1 VTSVGYQNYLDVA
14 SSRDVPT
21 FKRRLQD
28 FAEKLDFPLFN
39 ATLVVEQPAAK
50 PVIVSVRNTPAAF
63 EDLTYDPVA
72 AARDPVVQRSK
83 TASTPFIYDQSMYVS
98 HVAGDL
104 WEEQAPHGYRT
115 GIMMPLHLSGGRHFI
130 MGVDRPAPL
139 PADPDRLFRLV
150 ADLQL
155 LAVYAQETALRLL
168 MPQAST
174 GKAAAAALSSRE
186 QEILKW
192 TLVGKSNQ
200 VIGQLL
206 NISLSTV
213 NFHLRSA
220 MGKLGVASKHQA
232 AAKAQSLG
240 LI

>member
-1 VTSVGYQNYLDVA
+1 MTAVGHQNYLDVA

-21 FKRRLQD
+21 FKRRIED
-28 FAEKLDFPLFN
+28 FAQRLDFPLFN
-39 ATLVVEQPAAK
+39 ATLVVEQPSAA
-50 PVIVSVRNTPAAF
+50 PVIVALRNTPVGF
-63 EDLTYDPVA
+63 EQSTSDPAA
-72 AARDPVVQRSK
+72 AARDPVVQRVK
-83 TASTPFIYDQSMYVS
+83 TATAPIIYNQAMYVS
-98 HVAGDL
+98 HTAGDL
-104 WEEQAPHGYRT
+104 WEEQAPHGYHT
-115 GIMMPLHLSGGRHFI
+115 GIVMPLHLSGGRHFFL
-130 MGVDRPAPL
+130 GVDRTDPL
-139 PADPDRLFRLV
+139 PADPDALFRLM

-168 MPQAST
+168 LPQAPISQP
-174 GKAAAAALSSRE
+174 AAALSSRE

-192 TLVGKSNQ
+192 TLAGKSNH

-220 MGKLGVASKHQA
+220 MSKLGVASKHQA
-232 AAKAQSLG
+232 AVKAQSMG

>member
-1 VTSVGYQNYLDVA
+1 
-14 SSRDVPT
+14 VPT
-21 FKRRLQD
+21 FKRRLGD
-28 FAEKLDFPLFN
+28 FAAKLDFPLFS
-39 ATLVVEQPAAK
+39 ATLVVEQPASK
-50 PVIVSVRNTPAAF
+50 PVIVALRNTPEGF
-63 EDLTYDPVA
+63 ENSTSDASA
-72 AARDPVVQRSK
+72 AARDPALQRIK
-83 TASTPFIYDQSMYVS
+83 TATSPVIYDQSMYVNHGS
-98 HVAGDL
+98 GDL
-104 WEEQAPHGYRT
+104 WEEQAPYGYHT
-115 GIMMPLHLSGGRHFI
+115 GIAVPLHLSGGRHFI
-130 MGVDRPAPL
+130 FGVDRPTAL
-139 PADPDRLFRLV
+139 PTNPDHLFRLM

-168 MPQAST
+168 LPQSSPRSP
-174 GKAAAAALSSRE
+174 AATLSSRE

-192 TLVGKSNQ
+192 ALVGKSNN

-232 AAKAQSLG
+232 AAKAQALG

>member
-1 VTSVGYQNYLDVA
+1 MTSVSFQNYLDVA

-39 ATLVVEQPAAK
+39 ATLVVERPAAT
-50 PVIVSVRNTPAAF
+50 PIIVALRNAPEAF
-63 EDLTYDPVA
+63 EAATQDPIA

-98 HVAGDL
+98 HTAGDL

-130 MGVDRPAPL
+130 MGVDRPGPL

-168 MPQAST
+168 MPQTT
-174 GKAAAAALSSRE
+174 GSRAAAALSSRE

-192 TLVGKSNQ
+192 SLVGKSNH